1 MRYKKLGNSSLNVS
15 VVGQGTWALGNDF
28 FGEVDT
34 DLGIKAIQAAIDA
47 GINMVDTAPG
57 YGQHFES
64 EIAVGKAI
72 KGRRDK
78 VVLATKCGIHRIAGE
93 YVKSLSPKLV
103 RWEMEQSLKRLQT
116 DYIDLYMI
124 HWPDANNGIE
134 GALTELAKMKKEGL
148 CREIGVSNFSPAEM
162 KIGLE
167 IAGIVS
173 CQPPLSLL
181 DQRSLRNGVIA
192 FCKANNIGC
201 VTYGAL
207 GGGVLSGKLQKPT
220 AGGKEQRIG
229 FYNCFEEPG
238 WSKAQEL
245 LGVLKSIGDARGAVI
260 PEVAINWVL
269 SQPGVT
275 CALMGATTPEM
286 AVENARAGEWELT
299 ADEVKTIDDSYK
311 RIFEL

>member
-28 FGEVDT
+28 FGEVDV
-34 DLGIKAIQAAIDA
+34 DLGIKAVQAAIDA

-78 VVLATKCGIHRIAGE
+78 VCLATKCGIHRIAGE
-93 YVKSLSPKLV
+93 YVKALSPKLV

-134 GALTELAKMKKEGL
+134 GALEELAKMKKEGL
-148 CREIGVSNFSPAEM
+148 CREVGVSNFTPEEM
-162 KIGLE
+162 KIGIE

-181 DQRSLRNGVIA
+181 DQRSLNNGVIA
-192 FCKANNIGC
+192 FCR
-201 VTYGAL
+201 
-207 GGGVLSGKLQKPT
+207 GKTTSAASPT
-220 AGGKEQRIG
+220 ARLAAASFRASLKNPRQAARSSAWASTI
-229 FYNCFEEPG
+229 
-238 WSKAQEL
+238 
-245 LGVLKSIGDARGAVI
+245 VLKS
-260 PEVAINWVL
+260 
-269 SQPGVT
+269 
-275 CALMGATTPEM
+275 
-286 AVENARAGEWELT
+286 RAGARRRSCFQSSAISAIRAARPSPRLPST
-299 ADEVKTIDDSYK
+299 GCSHNRASPA
-311 RIFEL
+311 R